1 MMGMDNNFEMVAK
14 TLFGFEPILAKEL
27 RNLGAMNIKEG
38 VRNVQFTGDKGFM
51 YKANLCLR
59 TAIKILKPFK
69 SFRIASE
76 EDLYKEIKK
85 IAWEDFMDVTDTL
98 AIDATVHSEQ
108 FTHSKY
114 IAQKTK
120 DAVVDRFREKF
131 GTRPDVDLDFPTLR
145 INIHIE
151 HNYCN
156 VSIDSSGQSLH
167 KRGYKT
173 ATNIAPIN
181 EVLAAGMLLFSGWDG
196 QSDFMDPM
204 CGSGTILIEAAMIAC
219 NIPPNLNRKEFAFEK
234 WKDWDVDLFEKVEES
249 VLKKVRDF
257 HFTITGYDKAPSA
270 VTKAIDNVE
279 NANLAEFIQVKQQ
292 NFFESTKT
300 TERHLHMVFNP
311 PYGER
316 LDIDMP
322 VFYKEIGDTLK
333 QSYPDT
339 AAWFITSNLEAI
351 KHVGLRPSR
360 KIKMFNGALESKL
373 LKYDI
378 YAGTKK
384 LHKLRDQ
391 EEE

>member
-1 MMGMDNNFEMVAK
+1 MDNNFEMVAK

-69 SFRIASE
+69 SFRINSE
-76 EDLYKEIKK
+76 EDLYNEIKK
-85 IAWEDFMDVTDTL
+85 IAWEDFMDVKDTL

-131 GTRPDVDLDFPTLR
+131 GSRPDVDLDFPTLR

-156 VSIDSSGQSLH
+156 VSLDSSGQSLH

-234 WKDWDVDLFEKVEES
+234 WKDWDVDLFEKIEES

-270 VTKAIDNVE
+270 INKAIDNVE
-279 NANLAEFIQVKQQ
+279 NANLGEFIKVKKQ
-292 NFFESTKT
+292 NFFESAKT
-300 TERHLHMVFNP
+300 SERHLHMVFNP

-322 VFYKEIGDTLK
+322 AFYKEIGDTLK

-360 KIKMFNGALESKL
+360 KIKLFNGALESKL